1 MCDGTYRVDEAT
13 QVVSLLFEGDEG
25 PLIVVHIIHV
35 ERGGKQRDLGFCHVQ
50 LGSDVISLLVVNS
63 LGRLLSRLV
72 QRGGTAYDVVGLLV
86 LHVLIQEPL
95 HLPLVLQLVHVC
107 QVQDAR
113 DHRLVII
120 LVPEA
125 APRILEMLCYD
136 FGAVFLRGRESL
148 LDVLELW
155 LLWKLVNI
163 GLMLLEGIFK
173 LPVELSPLDCIA
185 AGFPLRHEIRDLI
198 FQTRPGILREEGPR
212 HN

>member
-95 HLPLVLQLVHVC
+95 HHTLVLQLVHVG
-107 QVQDAR
+107 QIQDAGN
-113 DHRLVII
+113 HRLVII
-120 LVPEA
+120 LIPEA
-125 APRILEMLCYD
+125 AP
-136 FGAVFLRGRESL
+136 
-148 LDVLELW
+148 
-155 LLWKLVNI
+155 
-163 GLMLLEGIFK
+163 
-173 LPVELSPLDCIA
+173 
-185 AGFPLRHEIRDLI
+185 
-198 FQTRPGILREEGPR
+198 
-212 HN
+212 